1 MALLRRGAK
10 PIPTQETY
18 EEPDDARYKAH
29 LQYGEDEPDWMA
41 RALFVINRWKSGTL
55 AVCLA
60 QALKEQYEA
69 GKRGEDAPGLPPP
82 SEPTKILR
90 RRA

>member
-1 MALLRRGAK
+1 MAVLRRAK
-10 PIPTQETY
+10 PIPAEETI
-18 EEPDDARYKAH
+18 EEPVDDSRYKAH

-41 RALFVINRWKSGTL
+41 RALYVINRWKSGTL

-82 SEPTKILR
+82 PAPPKLMR
-90 RRA
+90 RR